1 MFIRKKTYDDI
12 MQRLSTL
19 ESQRRVADSDW
30 ERSRRRIQDL
40 ENQLAEF
47 DQLVDYWVSDLRDES
62 FELHKRVR
70 KLEQPKKRPG
80 FFRKAAGFVSN
91 LHWHSPGI
99 GPRR

>member
-30 ERSRRRIQDL
+30 ERSRRRIQDI
-40 ENQLAEF
+40 ENELAEF
-47 DQLVDYWVSDLRDES
+47 DQLVDYWVSDLRDGS

-70 KLEQPKKRPG
+70 ELEQSRKNRPV
-80 FFRKAAGFVSN
+80 RKWIGSLWNRSN
-91 LHWHSPGI
+91 NNG
-99 GPRR
+99 